1 MLALES
7 PSTTPA
13 WAEKAYTGRLAYL
26 VCTLD
31 ACLPPTLQETW
42 IQNNGAAW
50 FVREVEGSH
59 TAYVSKAKE
68 VAGFVA
74 EFADLWSET

>member
-7 PSTTPA
+7 PSSKPA
-13 WAEKAYTGRLAYL
+13 WAEGAYSGRLAYL
-26 VCTLD
+26 TCTLD
-31 ACLPPTLQETW
+31 ACLPLVLQEVW
-42 IQNNGAAW
+42 IQESGVVWA
-50 FVREVEGSH
+50 VRKVQGSH

-74 EFADLWSET
+74 EFAELWLKT